1 MTQLIPTHNFT
12 LETHQKIA
20 NANPLNA
27 NEQMKLLAIY
37 NEMTKKSEITALFRR
52 LLPNLQ
58 TVVEADFYDKM
69 AIMRDLGMFLGSL
82 KRHNIE
88 PLQVVPEAEPILL
101 QIANDT
107 DMPPR
112 DTLLHYSV
120 WNPANENMRLY
131 TTSFR
136 EAEIVKSLQLATPP
150 LEKAL
155 HALDNLYNTHITNAD
170 FAKYCEIVTD
180 ELEFLIDAIV
190 AVYRKVPPLY
200 FLEDLRPYYEPVM
213 IAGKPYGG
221 PGAVEIPLFLVDHAL
236 WASENDRPEYLDMK
250 ERGLGNVLP
259 HWRTMYFNLKGKP
272 AIVTT
277 VMENLKDANYEAE
290 TAAIVRKNVI
300 ALDKIFTQ
308 LISFRLPHLKIA
320 DISYGNNNPKFGK
333 DKKGFGKSILAIILD
348 MMKEKRQQLTEISQK
363 VRNMA

>member
-1 MTQLIPTHNFT
+1 MTQIIPNHIFT
-12 LETHQKIA
+12 EETHQKIA
-20 NANPLNA
+20 NSNPLNA
-27 NEQMKLLAIY
+27 TESLKLLAVY
-37 NEMTKKSEITALFRR
+37 NEIAKKSEITALFRR
-52 LLPNLQ
+52 ILPSIE
-58 TVVEADFYDKM
+58 TVQEADFYDKM
-69 AIMRDLGMFLGSL
+69 AIMRDVGMFLGSL

-88 PLQVVPEAEPILL
+88 PLSVVPEAEPILL

-120 WNPANENMRLY
+120 WNPADANMRLY

-136 EAEIVKSLQLATPP
+136 EAEIVKSLQLSIPA

-155 HALDNLYNTHITNAD
+155 HIFDTLYNTHLTNINFAKMCEEITN
-170 FAKYCEIVTD
+170 

-190 AVYRKVPPLY
+190 TVYRKVPPLY
-200 FLEDLRPYYEPVM
+200 FLEDLRPFYEPIM
-213 IAGKPYGG
+213 IAGKAYSG

-236 WASENDRPEYLDMK
+236 WACDNTRAEYIEMK
-250 ERGLGNVLP
+250 ERGLPNVLP
-259 HWRTMYFNLKGKP
+259 HWRAMYFNLKGQP
-272 AIVTT
+272 SITTT
-277 VMENLKDANYEAE
+277 VINTLESTQYEPE
-290 TAAIVRKNVI
+290 TAAIVRKNII

-333 DKKGFGKSILAIILD
+333 DQKGFGKSILTIILEL
-348 MMKEKRQQLTEISQK
+348 MKEKRQQLTEKSQK